1 MRYVWI
7 ERHRDEYQVT
17 RMCRQLEVSRTGYLQ
32 WRGRAPSPR
41 TVANAALDVRVAAIH
56 GQARQS
62 YGRPRIVHALQAQGV
77 NVGHERVRQSLLRQT
92 LRPAY
97 RKPYRVTTNSAHA
110 KPIAA
115 NILGRCFDGWGINR
129 AWVAD
134 LTYISTEEGW
144 LYLACVLDLG
154 SRRVVGWS
162 MSDRMKAKLVTDA
175 LTMAY
180 WRRKPPAGLIMHS
193 DRGVQYASDEHRTL
207 LDQYGMMQSM
217 SRKGNCWDNSPMES
231 FFKTLKVEWV
241 NRLRYATRAQAR
253 LDLMDWI
260 EGFYN
265 ARRMHS
271 SIGYRSPAA
280 FEKLLHAA

>member
-1 MRYVWI
+1 VRYAWI
-7 ERHRDEYQVT
+7 ERHRDDFPVA
-17 RMCRQLEVSRTGYLQ
+17 RMCRQLNASRTGYLQ
-32 WRGRAPSPR
+32 WRRRRPSDRAI
-41 TVANAALDVRVAAIH
+41 ANSVLDVQVAAIH
-56 GQARQS
+56 AEARQS
-62 YGRPRIVHALQAQGV
+62 YGRPRIVRALQAQGAV
-77 NVGHERVRQSLLRQT
+77 VGHERVRQSLLRQA

-97 RKPYRVTTNSAHA
+97 RKPYRVTTDSAHA
-110 KPIAA
+110 KPVAT
-115 NILGRCFDGWGINR
+115 NVLERRFVGWGINR

-134 LTYISTEEGW
+134 LTYIPTDEGW

-162 MSDRMKAKLVTDA
+162 LSDRMKAKLVCDA

-193 DRGVQYASDEHRTL
+193 DRGVQYAGDEHRKL
-207 LDQYGMMQSM
+207 ISRYRMVQSM
-217 SRKGNCWDNSPMES
+217 SRKANCWDNSPMES

-253 LDLMDWI
+253 LDLIDWI

-265 ARRMHS
+265 SKRLHS
-271 SIGYRSPAA
+271 SIDYTSPTA
-280 FEKLLHAA
+280 FERDLQAA

>member
-1 MRYVWI
+1 VRYAWI
-7 ERHRDEYQVT
+7 ERHRDDYTVA
-17 RMCRQLEVSRTGYLQ
+17 RMCRQLDVSRTGYLQ
-32 WRGRAPSPR
+32 WRRRWPSDRAM
-41 TVANAALDVRVAAIH
+41 ANAGLDAQVAAIH
-56 GQARQS
+56 AQARQS
-62 YGRPRIVHALQAQGV
+62 YGRPRIVRVLRAQGIAI
-77 NVGHERVRQSLLRQT
+77 GHERVRQSLLRQT
-92 LRPAY
+92 LRPVY
-97 RKPYRVTTNSAHA
+97 RKPYRVTTDSAHA

-115 NILGRCFDGWGINR
+115 NLLNRRFDGWDTNR

-134 LTYISTEEGW
+134 LTYIPTDEGW

-162 MSDRMKAKLVTDA
+162 ISDRMKAKLVCDA

-180 WRRKPPAGLIMHS
+180 WRRKPPPGLIIHT
-193 DRGVQYASDEHRTL
+193 DRGIQYAADEHRNL
-207 LDQYGMMQSM
+207 IAQYRMLQSM

-241 NRLRYATRAQAR
+241 NRIRYATRAQAR
-253 LDLMDWI
+253 LDLIDWI

-265 ARRMHS
+265 AQRLHS

-280 FEKLLHAA
+280 FEKHLHAA